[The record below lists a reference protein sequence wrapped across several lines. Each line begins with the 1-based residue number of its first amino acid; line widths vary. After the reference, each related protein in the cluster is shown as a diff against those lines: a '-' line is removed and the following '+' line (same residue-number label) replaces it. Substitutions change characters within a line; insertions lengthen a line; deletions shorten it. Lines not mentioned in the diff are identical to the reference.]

1 MAWLLRQ
8 GEVLASLEVAATPL
22 ERARG
27 FLGREQHDR
36 ALLLRPM
43 RIPHTVGVR
52 FPLDVAYLD
61 ADLVVVSTCRMAP
74 FRVGRPRRRAQAV
87 LEVDAG
93 AFDRWQLRC
102 GDRLEIKA

>member
-8 GEVLASLEVAATPL
+8 GEVLASVEIAASAR

-27 FLGREQHDR
+27 FLGRR
-36 ALLLRPM
+36 KAGGALLLTPL

-61 ADLVVVSTCRMAP
+61 DDLVVVSTRRMAP
-74 FRVGRPRRRAQAV
+74 FRVGRPRRRCRAV

-93 AFDRWQLRC
+93 AFERWQLKP
-102 GDRLEIKA
+102 GDRLEIEA

>member
-8 GEVLASLEVAATPL
+8 GEVLASLDVAATPR

-27 FLGREQHDR
+27 FVGRRDHDR
-36 ALLLRPM
+36 ALLLKPLRV
-43 RIPHTVGVR
+43 PHTVGVR

-61 ADLVVVSTCRMAP
+61 EDLVVVSTCRMAP
-74 FRVGRPRRRAQAV
+74 FRVGRPRRRAHAV

-93 AFDRWQLRC
+93 AFERWHLRC

>member
-27 FLGREQHDR
+27 FAGRDHHDG
-36 ALLLRPM
+36 ALLLTPLRV
-43 RIPHTVGVR
+43 PHTVGVR
-52 FPLDVAYLD
+52 FAIDVAYLD

-74 FRVGRPRRRAQAV
+74 FRLGRPRRRAHAV

-93 AFDRWQLRC
+93 AFERWHLQA
-102 GDRLEIKA
+102 GDRLEIEA